1 MNSYIVMLCRLLPEV
16 DIMLIKETFEERAAI
31 RQFDAGYPQDTAEHL
46 AFADTL
52 FLF

>member
-1 MNSYIVMLCRLLPEV
+1 MNTYIIMLCKLLPEV

-31 RQFDAGYPQDTAEHL
+31 REFDAGYPRDTAEHL

-52 FLF
+52 LLF